1 MMWLGIWRSKCRITQ
16 LWMLI
21 HARHDCRL
29 RMILHHYNSIIIII
43 QLYNNFMPI
52 DQAYIYG
59 VSLSHGRNPH
69 EHIWTL
75 IFTGAADETSQ
86 QPNYISALALI
97 STSSSTIRI
106 PSFIGNDYFCDAS
119 LSNYFSSYS
128 KSFYPNDPL
137 WDGNGCGTSNT
148 CCSVSNLYTK
158 SPPWFI
164 KHLSSS
170 TTDNNY
176 YRDEIV

>member
-1 MMWLGIWRSKCRITQ
+1 MRP
-16 LWMLI
+16 
-21 HARHDCRL
+21 H
-29 RMILHHYNSIIIII
+29 NS
-43 QLYNNFMPI
+43 Q
-52 DQAYIYG
+52 
-59 VSLSHGRNPH
+59 
-69 EHIWTL
+69 T
-75 IFTGAADETSQ
+75 
-86 QPNYISALALI
+86 ISALALI

-137 WDGNGCGTSNT
+137 WDGNGNGCGTSNT

-170 TTDNNY
+170 TSDNIIEMRLCKPHGDGSTPIEVVELY
-176 YRDEIV
+176 VQ